1 MIIKERDPR
10 EHAAGDPLA
19 MAGAKAEDQM
29 AFYLRRAFYQS
40 KDVLVFNDLR
50 FEDDSG
56 DVAQFDHLI
65 LHKYGFVIVESK
77 SVTSG
82 IRVNQEGEWTRLWN
96 NRPQGMPS
104 PVLQAQRQIT
114 FLKRALDANVE
125 VLTGKLLGL
134 VQKRFGGYMWDVMV
148 AISDQGTIKRDIEV
162 PELCKADQI
171 TGRIEARIAEL
182 KKKSLSLAVFTDPVI
197 WMDEATISN
206 LSKFFIDHHSPKTS
220 QRKPEVLK
228 QSNEAKPSLTDL
240 SAAKPMTNSAVT
252 KPCPKCGGTLVIR
265 TAKKGDHANK
275 TFWGC
280 STFPKCRYN
289 ESIGV

>member
-1 MIIKERDPR
+1 M
-10 EHAAGDPLA
+10 ANDPLA
-19 MAGAKAEDQM
+19 IAGAKAEDQM
-29 AFYLRRAFYQS
+29 AFYLRRAFYQN

-65 LHKYGFVIVESK
+65 LHKYGFIVVESK

-82 IRVNQEGEWTRLWN
+82 IRVNQEWEWTRLWN

-104 PVLQAQRQIT
+104 PVLQARRQIT
-114 FLKRALDANVE
+114 FLKRVLDSNVA

-134 VQKRFGGYMWDVMV
+134 VQKRFDGYMWDVLV

-171 TGRIEARIAEL
+171 TGRIEERIAEL
-182 KKKSLSLAVFTDPVI
+182 KKKSLSLAILSEPVI
-197 WMDEATISN
+197 WMDAGTMNN
-206 LSKFFIDHHSPKTS
+206 LTNFFLEYHSPRLSHRKSEIASQLPAVNPVMSEASLKTS
-220 QRKPEVLK
+220 
-228 QSNEAKPSLTDL
+228 TD
-240 SAAKPMTNSAVT
+240 STTT

-265 TAKKGDHANK
+265 TAKKGDHPNK

-289 ESIGV
+289 ESIGD